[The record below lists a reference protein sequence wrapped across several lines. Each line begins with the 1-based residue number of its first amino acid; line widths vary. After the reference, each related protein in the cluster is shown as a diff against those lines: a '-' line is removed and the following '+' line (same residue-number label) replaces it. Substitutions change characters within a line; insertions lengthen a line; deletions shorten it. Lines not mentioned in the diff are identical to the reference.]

1 MSIAA
6 EAMIRL
12 LRIVS
17 SLITF
22 DSIRYSDHYCDNQ
35 RLFAGQRRPHPGE
48 WRTALINIK
57 TLFLFAKQYP
67 EIADHN
73 CEQH

>member
-1 MSIAA
+1 
-6 EAMIRL
+6 MIRL

-17 SLITF
+17 SLITLIPSDTLTIIATINDF
-22 DSIRYSDHYCDNQ
+22 LQGNGAPSLGSI
-35 RLFAGQRRPHPGE
+35 
-48 WRTALINIK
+48 TALINIK

-73 CEQH
+73 CEQNKYDDYRI